1 MCAAGNWGIK
11 EAWPHVAKLLSFAGE
26 DKALVFAA
34 IDAASGIGL
43 SEAIEPLEKLLDS
56 EDDDIIDAVHEA
68 LAMLG
73 AGQFGNE
80 YEEDDW

>member
-11 EAWPHVAKLLSFAGE
+11 EAWPHVTELLPSTGE
-26 DKALVFAA
+26 EKALVLAV

-43 SEAIEPLEKLLDS
+43 PEAIEPLENLLDP

-68 LAMLG
+68 LAVLG